1 MHSLKK
7 PFSEKI
13 TKTLLWRVYL
23 KASFR
28 KILNTKQLQ
37 KLRIFKTM
45 QSFNNSFPVN
55 SRKTL
60 LWRLNIKTIVRNFLN
75 TKRCTTIKHFL
86 KQCRVFNNFLLRNL
100 EKYCY
105 REYI

>member
-28 KILNTKQLQ
+28 KIFNTKQLQ

-45 QSFNNSFPVN
+45 QSLTNLFPLTAE
-55 SRKTL
+55 KHCYGDCIKKPL
-60 LWRLNIKTIVRNFLN
+60 LEIF
-75 TKRCTTIKHFL
+75 
-86 KQCRVFNNFLLRNL
+86 
-100 EKYCY
+100 
-105 REYI
+105 